1 MDMSFANQALSVQHV
16 ALNAS
21 KLSPNVYAVPRNI
34 DEEVGKLKL
43 ESMNISIDE
52 LTEEQSN
59 YLNSWEMGT

>member
-1 MDMSFANQALSVQHV
+1 M
-16 ALNAS
+16 
-21 KLSPNVYAVPRNI
+21 SPNVYPVPKHI

-52 LTEEQSN
+52 LTEEQHN